1 MRPKQV
7 SCFGR
12 AVFCPEESGH
22 TPRPVCRV
30 IHIRLNMFH
39 TKREIVFRTRSER
52 MGISMAISFVR
63 TLLLYIVVVAA
74 VRLMGKR
81 QISELQTS
89 ELVVTLLISNLASV
103 PMQDTGQPL
112 ISGLIPIAVLVMS
125 EITVSGLML
134 KSSKFRRV
142 ICGRPL
148 IVIYDGKIQQSEMR
162 RLRMTT
168 EDLFEQLRQKDVFSI
183 QDIAY
188 AIVETNGKM
197 SVIKKPDKE
206 QPTAGALNAAQPDKG
221 LETVVVSDGVI
232 SDFSLT
238 LCKQSKEWLE
248 SVLESQNLVLSE
260 VFLMTAN
267 AKGDF
272 FIVRKDVG
280 K

>member
-1 MRPKQV
+1 
-7 SCFGR
+7 
-12 AVFCPEESGH
+12 
-22 TPRPVCRV
+22 
-30 IHIRLNMFH
+30 
-39 TKREIVFRTRSER
+39 
-52 MGISMAISFVR
+52 MAISFVR

-112 ISGLIPIAVLVMS
+112 ISGLIPIAVLIMS

-134 KSSKFRRV
+134 KSSKFRRI

-197 SVIKKPDKE
+197 SVVKKPDKE

-221 LETVVVSDGVI
+221 LETVVISDGVI
-232 SDFSLT
+232 SDFSLS
-238 LCKQSKEWLE
+238 LCRQSKEWL
-248 SVLESQNLVLSE
+248 SRVLESQNLTLKE

-267 AKGDF
+267 ANGDF
-272 FIVRKDVG
+272 FIVRKDVS